1 MWLVSLA
8 VSNTFRLRLFNLL
21 GASIFSLYGYL
32 SGAYPVFIV
41 NAMIALL
48 DVYHLWY
55 LYGKQG
61 VFSLIEIPA
70 ENSIYVRNFL
80 ATYQK
85 DIERFYPDFAELS
98 LNHSYAIFTMCNLE
112 PVGICIYEVRDDGI
126 IYFKLDYVSLKYK
139 ELKGLAPVY
148 ANYRQSLEKRGYRE
162 ILIHAAN
169 ARYKKYLHSL
179 GYTEEL
185 ADGKTL
191 RKSLVQ

>member
-1 MWLVSLA
+1 MWLMSLA

-41 NAMIALL
+41 NGMIALL
-48 DVYHLWY
+48 DVYHLWH

-85 DIERFYPDFAELS
+85 DIKRFYPDFAELS

-169 ARYKKYLHSL
+169 SRYKKYLHSL